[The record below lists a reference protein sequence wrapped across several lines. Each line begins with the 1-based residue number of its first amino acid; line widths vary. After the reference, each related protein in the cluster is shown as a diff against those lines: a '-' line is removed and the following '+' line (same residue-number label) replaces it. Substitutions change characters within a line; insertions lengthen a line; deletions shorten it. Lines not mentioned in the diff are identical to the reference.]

1 MASTSPSSPT
11 SPSGKKLVNTKSGLR
26 MISLIDEERSA
37 FEIDEPVWQND
48 NDVSSEYFINFR
60 QMVVCGR

>member
-1 MASTSPSSPT
+1 
-11 SPSGKKLVNTKSGLR
+11 

-48 NDVSSEYFINFR
+48 NDVSKYQF
-60 QMVVCGR
+60 